1 MNLFSYQVTG
11 FDSVDDESKHSG
23 HMFSDKSLNPD
34 LWTSEKNPPY
44 SYYLYYMYVN
54 IMLLNNL
61 RRQVV
66 IFLYYKLPERK
77 PNNLGLNLSQCLDNV
92 SFEGKVIL
100 KYFLKSLRGVRE
112 TQDTAG

>member
-1 MNLFSYQVTG
+1 MGMEMKEEGLDACSDKSWSKSGAEVYFLKPLTSVNFFSPQVTG

-61 RRQVV
+61 RR
-66 IFLYYKLPERK
+66 
-77 PNNLGLNLSQCLDNV
+77 
-92 SFEGKVIL
+92 
-100 KYFLKSLRGVRE
+100 
-112 TQDTAG
+112 